1 MSGVSILILVVT
13 QGERDAVMRAVRSA
27 NGTDH
32 HKQVYRDHTV
42 FQLGRVGG
50 AEISLAQSVEQ
61 GGVGPAGMMLTAASL
76 LRSCRPDYLILVGI
90 CYGLR
95 EDEQRIGDILVSR
108 NVQELDHQ
116 RVVDGPSGAT
126 IVLRRGARVHSSVLL
141 LDRFNAATIG
151 RARPVGSAG
160 ANGSAAPEIHFGL
173 MLSANT
179 LVDSRRYREN
189 CKAEFPDAIGGDME
203 GAALYAAAAKDRV
216 DWIVVKG
223 IADWG
228 YQKTKEHQDVA
239 AANAAEFVVR
249 MLTISSMPPRTP
261 RLAVTVCD

>member
-13 QGERDAVMRAVRSA
+13 RGERDAVMRAVRSA

-32 HKQVYRDHTV
+32 HKRIFGDHTV
-42 FQLGRVGG
+42 FLLGRVGG
-50 AEISLAQSVEQ
+50 AEIYLAQAVEQ

-76 LRSCRPDYLILVGI
+76 LRSCRPDYLILTGI

-95 EDEQRIGDILVSR
+95 EDEERIGDILVSR
-108 NVQELDHQ
+108 QVQELDHQ
-116 RVVDGPSGAT
+116 RVVDGPNGAT

-141 LDRFNAATIG
+141 LDRFHAATLGRVATIG
-151 RARPVGSAG
+151 R
-160 ANGSAAPEIHFGL
+160 PEPPAVHFGL

-179 LVDSRRYREN
+179 LVDSQRYREN
-189 CKAEFPDAIGGDME
+189 CKFEFPDAIGGDME

-228 YQKTKEHQDVA
+228 YHKTNEHQDLA